1 MNPCTLNAAFTA
13 RCKVEPERGLLTLF
27 PFFVHNEKMKTVF
40 VNPASVERKWFL
52 IDAEGKILGRV
63 AAKVA
68 SIVRGK
74 TKANFAP
81 HLEMGD
87 YVVVVNAEKIAI
99 SGRKAQQ
106 KMYYHHTGYPGGLK
120 VRSFEKVIARHPT
133 QPLEN
138 AIKGMLPKGP
148 LGRKLAKN
156 AKIYAGAAHPHAA
169 QNPAA
174 IEL

>member
-1 MNPCTLNAAFTA
+1 MQ
-13 RCKVEPERGLLTLF
+13 
-27 PFFVHNEKMKTVF
+27 MKTMF
-40 VNPASVERKWFL
+40 EKPASVERKWFV
-52 IDAEGKILGRV
+52 IDAEGKVLGRV

-74 TKANFAP
+74 TKPIFAP
-81 HLEMGD
+81 HQEMGD
-87 YVVVVNAEKIAI
+87 YVVIVNADKVLVT
-99 SGRKAQQ
+99 GRKAQQ

-120 VRSFEKVIARHPT
+120 TNTFEKVIARHPT

-156 AKIYAGAAHPHAA
+156 AKIYAGAAHPHAG
-169 QNPAA
+169 QNPTA
-174 IEL
+174 IDL

>member
-1 MNPCTLNAAFTA
+1 
-13 RCKVEPERGLLTLF
+13 
-27 PFFVHNEKMKTVF
+27 MKTMF
-40 VNPASVERKWFL
+40 VKPAEVERRWFM
-52 IDAEGKILGRV
+52 IDAEGKVLGRV

-74 TKANFAP
+74 NKAIYAP
-81 HLEMGD
+81 HQEMGD
-87 YVVVVNAEKIAI
+87 FVVIVNADKIVVT
-99 SGRKAQQ
+99 GRKAQQ
-106 KMYYHHTGYPGGLK
+106 KLYYHHTGYPGGLK
-120 VRSFEKVIARHPT
+120 VHTYEKVAAKHPT

-156 AKIYAGAAHPHAA
+156 AKIYAGAAHPHTA
-169 QNPAA
+169 QNPTA

>member
-1 MNPCTLNAAFTA
+1 M
-13 RCKVEPERGLLTLF
+13 
-27 PFFVHNEKMKTVF
+27 KMKTEF
-40 VNPASVERKWFL
+40 VKPAVVERKWFV

-63 AAKVA
+63 AAKAA

-74 TKANFAP
+74 TKPIFAP
-81 HLEMGD
+81 HQEMGD
-87 YVVVVNAEKIAI
+87 YVVIINAEKIAV

-106 KMYYHHTGYPGGLK
+106 KMYYRHSGYPGGLK
-120 VRSFEKVIARHPT
+120 SHNFEKVIAKHPT

-138 AIKGMLPKGP
+138 AIAGMLPKGP

-156 AKIYAGAAHPHAA
+156 AKIYAGAAHPHAG
-169 QNPAA
+169 QNPTA

>member
-1 MNPCTLNAAFTA
+1 
-13 RCKVEPERGLLTLF
+13 
-27 PFFVHNEKMKTVF
+27 MKTEF
-40 VNPASVERKWFL
+40 LNPALVERKWFV

-63 AAKVA
+63 AARAA

-74 TKANFAP
+74 TKPTFSP

-87 YVVVVNAEKIAI
+87 FVVIINADKIAI

-106 KMYYHHTGYPGGLK
+106 KIYYRHSGYPGGLK
-120 VRSFEKVIARHPT
+120 AHNYEKVIARHPT

-169 QNPAA
+169 QNPTA